1 MTALPASWWQPY
13 TLHVYHREM
22 PDGVACVCGHAGGD
36 LIRQS
41 ISTGQTGLDAA
52 LREAK
57 AAVGDDGDCAGWY
70 EAAGPSDFSR
80 SYP

>member
-22 PDGVACVCGHAGGD
+22 PDGVACVCGHAEGD
-36 LIRQS
+36 EIRS
-41 ISTGQTGLDAA
+41 AISTGLPGLTTA
-52 LREAK
+52 LDEAE
-57 AAVGDDGDCAGWY
+57 AAVDDDDDCAGSY
-70 EAAGPSDFSR
+70 EASGPSDFSR